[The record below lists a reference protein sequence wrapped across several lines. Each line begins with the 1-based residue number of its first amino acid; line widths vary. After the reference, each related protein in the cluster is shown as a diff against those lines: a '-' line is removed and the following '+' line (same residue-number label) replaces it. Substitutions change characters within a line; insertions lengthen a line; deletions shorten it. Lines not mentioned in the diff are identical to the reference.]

1 MVMKSTDT
9 WISATNLWLRG
20 AAFLDVNNGGMH
32 RARAAG
38 SSQEGRPLVLH
49 QVWSDADTWS
59 ATIELASCVVQ
70 FNGTYYVGETLVND
84 CDHKIHTEQ
93 QELQQKWNE
102 NNQKVKSILWPS
114 VQIHLEKCLY
124 G

>member
-1 MVMKSTDT
+1 MCVWLGTAGGMRPWDEEKCFHMVMKSTDT

-49 QVWSDADTWS
+49 QV
-59 ATIELASCVVQ
+59 
-70 FNGTYYVGETLVND
+70 
-84 CDHKIHTEQ
+84 
-93 QELQQKWNE
+93 
-102 NNQKVKSILWPS
+102 
-114 VQIHLEKCLY
+114 
-124 G
+124 